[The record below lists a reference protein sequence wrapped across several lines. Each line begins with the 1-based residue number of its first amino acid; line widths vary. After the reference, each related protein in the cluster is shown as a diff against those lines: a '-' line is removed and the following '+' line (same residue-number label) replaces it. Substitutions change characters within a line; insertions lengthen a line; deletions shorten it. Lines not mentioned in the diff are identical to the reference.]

1 MRTTV
6 TVIGGGYAGATVA
19 KALDDVA
26 VVTLIEPRDEFTH
39 NVAALRALVDPAW
52 AGRMFL
58 PYDRLLR
65 NGRIVRDSAVRVDST
80 SVTIGSGER
89 ITADFTVIATGS
101 TYPFPAKFEATDRE
115 TVTARLDETRCA
127 LADAAGV
134 LLLGAGPVGL
144 ELAGE
149 ITAVWPDKRVTVLD
163 HHDDVLSGRLTPELR
178 AEVRAQLDALGVE
191 LVLGSQLL
199 EEPPSDPGETKSFT
213 VSTATG
219 VEVAADIWFR
229 CYGATPVSDFL
240 AGDLADARHPS
251 GHLPV
256 TPELRL
262 PGHDRVF
269 AIGDVTAV
277 PEAKMA
283 KAAGIHA
290 EVVAANIATLSRG
303 GDELRTYQPGPDAI
317 SLPLGPYG
325 GASYAPDRGLLGAQE
340 TSLLKGQSLRLDRYR
355 QLLGLD

>member
-1 MRTTV
+1 MGTTV
-6 TVIGGGYAGATVA
+6 TVVGGGYAGAAVA

-26 VVTLIEPRDEFTH
+26 AVTLIEPRDEFVH
-39 NVAALRALVDPAW
+39 NVAALRGLVDPAW

-65 NGRIVRDSAVRVDST
+65 NGRIVRDRAVRADSL
-80 SVTIGSGER
+80 SVTVGSGDR
-89 ITADFTVIATGS
+89 ITADYTVIATGS
-101 TYPFPAKFEATDRE
+101 SYPFPAKFEAADRE
-115 TVTARLDETRCA
+115 AVKARLHDTRAA

-149 ITAVWPDKRVTVLD
+149 IRAAWPDKRVTLLD
-163 HHDDVLSGRLTPELR
+163 RNDDVLSGRFTPELR
-178 AEVRAQLDALGVE
+178 AEIRAQLNALGVE
-191 LVLGSQLL
+191 LVLGAPLL

-213 VSTATG
+213 VSTTAG

-229 CYGATPVSDFL
+229 CYGVTPVSGFL
-240 AGDLADARHPS
+240 AGDLADARDPS

-269 AIGDVTAV
+269 AVGDVTAI

-303 GDELRTYQPGPDAI
+303 GGELCTYRPGPAAI

-325 GASYAPDRGLLGAQE
+325 GASYAPDRGLLGAEE
-340 TSLLKGQSLRLDRYR
+340 TSRLKGRSLRLDRYR
-355 QLLGLD
+355 QMLGLA